1 MSWARINSNT
11 NFRKREFNMSDWRK
25 NLVSQS
31 FVWLQKRDDAAEND
45 NIKKKEKKGTKAQNR
60 LP

>member
-1 MSWARINSNT
+1 
-11 NFRKREFNMSDWRK
+11 MSDWRK

-31 FVWLQKRDDAAEND
+31 FVSLQKRDDAAEND